1 MLLTTCAPPARLK
14 VFAFSETLP
23 ALPAPDSLND
33 VSTDIFPPSAIV
45 NVGTGVEPGAATVI
59 CPAFPVLDAV
69 LNSPL
74 PVPEMDTSSLAVNS
88 SVPPAPAPLVLLSTR
103 DPPPVWVKLLT
114 LSEMLPALPILEVL
128 LRTCAPPARLRV
140 FAFSRMLPALPAPD
154 VATDI
159 VPPSAIV
166 NVGTGANAG
175 ADTVICPAFPLLAAV
190 LNNPLPAPEIET
202 NSPAVNASVPPAPSP
217 VVLLLICAPPAR
229 ASLFTLIEILPAAPA
244 PSVAT
249 EIFPH

>member
-1 MLLTTCAPPARLK
+1 MRLK
-14 VFAFSETLP
+14 LFAFKKILP
-23 ALPAPDSLND
+23 ALPAPDSLSD
-33 VSTDIFPPSAIV
+33 VTTDIFPLSPIV

-69 LNSPL
+69 LNNPL
-74 PVPEMDTSSLAVNS
+74 PAPEMDTSSLAVNS

-140 FAFSRMLPALPAPD
+140 FAFSKMLPALPAPD

-175 ADTVICPAFPLLAAV
+175 ADTVICPAFPVLEAV
-190 LNNPLPAPEIET
+190 LNNPLAWLPLLPEMDMD
-202 NSPAVNASVPPAPSP
+202 
-217 VVLLLICAPPAR
+217 
-229 ASLFTLIEILPAAPA
+229 
-244 PSVAT
+244 SVAVAVT
-249 EIFPH
+249 LPP

>member
-1 MLLTTCAPPARLK
+1 M
-14 VFAFSETLP
+14 
-23 ALPAPDSLND
+23 
-33 VSTDIFPPSAIV
+33 
-45 NVGTGVEPGAATVI
+45 
-59 CPAFPVLDAV
+59 
-69 LNSPL
+69 
-74 PVPEMDTSSLAVNS
+74 
-88 SVPPAPAPLVLLSTR
+88 LLSTR

-175 ADTVICPAFPLLAAV
+175 ADTVICPAFPVLDAV
-190 LNNPLPAPEIET
+190 LNNPLARLPLPEIEST
-202 NSPAVNASVPPAPSP
+202 RVAVPSHFHLVQRRSCCSQPAPHP
-217 VVLLLICAPPAR
+217 
-229 ASLFTLIEILPAAPA
+229 
-244 PSVAT
+244 
-249 EIFPH
+249 